1 MWGVRSALGSIE
13 LGGRAPALSNAT
25 IGVTMQEIPNFP
37 KWIGWYYLAGYAL
50 IIAIVA
56 AITYL

>member
-1 MWGVRSALGSIE
+1 
-13 LGGRAPALSNAT
+13 
-25 IGVTMQEIPNFP
+25 MQEIPNFP

-56 AITYL
+56 ALTYF